1 MQVVLNVALSCRLYI
16 MLLCH
21 AGCTYCCCV
30 MQVLQCRC
38 SMQVVHDFA
47 VSCRFYM
54 ILLCHADCT
63 WWCCARQVVHNA
75 AVSCRF
81 YIMLLCHTG
90 CTHCC
95 CVMQVVHNVVVMQVR
110 YIVAVS
116 CRLYMM
122 LLCHAECTHCCCVV
136 QDESMVQQ
144 LSTVVYQ
151 CVVQEKADAICPHF
165 VLHQVSPVSKSCT
178 EGPQTNIK
186 ALSVENPELW
196 WEVCLP
202 NWPLASLWLMFL
214 ANQCPH
220 TDTPP

>member
-1 MQVVLNVALSCRLYI
+1 MQVVHNVAVSCWLYI
-16 MLLCH
+16 LLLCH
-21 AGCTYCCCV
+21 AGFT
-30 MQVLQCRC
+30 QCRC

-90 CTHCC
+90 CTYCC

-178 EGPQTNIK
+178 EGPQTETLRPSLLRTQSYDEKCAFLID
-186 ALSVENPELW
+186 L
-196 WEVCLP
+196 LP
-202 NWPLASLWLMFL
+202 PSDWCS
-214 ANQCPH
+214 
-220 TDTPP
+220 